1 MANTRTIEFKGH
13 FDGKQVLDELKKIRQ
28 NMADAGADDNL
39 FKGIDKDIAATEKL
53 VTEMMAQIQKGF
65 SNTKE
70 VNAFEKQID
79 KLQTNF
85 LKISSGMQNINIAEN
100 FGLNS
105 PEINKLTKEI
115 EQLTAAQDHLKEVS
129 KNALDQAQKS
139 IGLRNDEVAE
149 IKKAIDAN
157 EDLEEALKKVGK
169 AKEKATLANVGSN
182 AAKTDAGKEYLSKA
196 SIGLSLDDLGAK
208 ASSGNTAKAKNDARK
223 RYDNGEL
230 YGNAGNRE
238 LDETK
243 ANAAINEV
251 YQKTLEKMITTGG
264 NAAEAIEE
272 MKKALADYGIEI
284 ENVDKLQENFYSDI
298 EGFYK
303 SPAVSGGAKS
313 AVTKAR
319 KIGQTDA
326 QGNYQLSENSM
337 TNLVNN
343 EEITASSRATQEL
356 GQKVQE
362 LGEKEKKA
370 QEEGAKA
377 AQKNSESL
385 KDVNEDIE
393 NGSKAM
399 KEGAEATKDFAETQ
413 QKLNGGF
420 DDIKGA
426 IKTFLSLGSAVNGLR
441 SVFNE
446 TFESVKTLDKSFAQI
461 AMVTDYSV
469 QEMWSSYGKYAEMA
483 NELGQSTQSVIQASG
498 LFYQQGLETNE
509 ALELTEDTMKL
520 ATLAGLDFEKAT
532 SQMTAAL
539 RGFHMEMDEGG
550 RVTDV
555 YSELAAKAAADVQQ
569 IAYAM
574 SKTASIASSAGME
587 FETTS
592 AFLTQMIETT
602 QEAPENIGTA
612 MKTIIARF
620 TELKENVA
628 GTADSEFEDLDYNK
642 VDTALKSVGV
652 SIKDA
657 SGQFRDLDDVFLEL
671 SQKWNTLDRNS
682 QRYIATIA
690 AGSRQQSRF
699 IAMME
704 NYDRTM
710 ELVDTAYNSAGKSS
724 EQFAKYQDTLEYKI
738 NKLQNSWE
746 QLRVS
751 LMNSDFFKGVVD
763 TVGNLVGYVSKLN
776 LKEVIINI
784 IGIASALKLVSSIL
798 TGIQSGDTLKNFS
811 KQLDKLKGVGGIA
824 DDMLK
829 NKKKKTT
836 EEKIKDGGEQAGEII
851 SKKVEESGEKI
862 GNSISEKMETEGVD
876 TAQRI
881 QDAIEEG
888 GKQAAEDMSK
898 AISGEDEDNNIEDTL
913 NNKDITEDIVET
925 GKESINQITETTDEI
940 EEKISSLIEEAINL
954 DKEGNKEAAEEKLSK
969 AIELEEELNNLR
981 EQNENKSG
989 AAAIAQEEI
998 EKIEAVRG
1006 EQEELEAAER
1016 AQQSRSESNTN
1027 NSNPDIP
1034 EVDPDSPENS
1044 DTLGKIF
1051 NKLNTALIIAQAI
1064 AMVLSIAIPI
1074 AKSISGYFEEEEKER
1089 TEAYKKNLEV
1099 LSEKDNYSMAK
1110 TNSAQNDVNTFNDA
1124 VEAINTLQGQTF
1136 KTAEQEEKLTNAI
1149 EYMNSNYPDLV
1160 SSYDENTGE
1169 IKLLESAV
1177 EQNTKALE
1185 EQVNAQRIED
1195 LGKMTSGSRAAQDIS
1210 NYWGKK
1216 TGGKFTTL
1224 AEKGGEHTAGATVL
1238 LGTGGGIAG
1247 GLFAGGKIGAGIGSL
1262 AGPLGTAIGAAAG
1275 AVIGSGIA
1283 LAFGGVANLIGK
1295 NNDTIE
1301 ETFSDFKELDSETQN
1316 KVLEKLQSQGEN
1328 LQTINDIEQWLE
1340 EDTDN
1345 QLKLQQLVSDIY
1357 QKIATE
1363 EHKKET
1369 EKAVEDNLLSM
1380 EYVNAKGEKVSLD
1393 EDIVRGAVTEEDV
1406 ANVES
1411 LTRKIKDLQV
1421 LGKNDPWSDVADD
1434 WERIKF
1440 NVDGAETNGRKFLEG
1455 LRGAVADAR
1464 DKETWELLSWEELS
1478 DNQVSNLS
1486 YYGITE
1492 DSYKELQQMDLTDLY
1507 EKGNFLG
1514 DADDIYKLV
1523 EFARPYLEGFI
1534 LANNEINEIEY
1545 EELQK
1550 YTKHYKYEDWTDRIA
1565 KAVSGAYTL
1574 EDSEEIISAVESEME
1589 AAGMGEDIVSAVRTK
1604 FEDINKTW
1612 ESNKQELNGQL
1623 KFSEDVLNQLS
1634 GEAIGSL
1641 YNLMMNVLSGMDDGL
1656 KSQIV
1661 MLYNSAFEKIQ
1672 ESDLSAGA
1680 KAKVNS
1686 YISQMFTPENF
1697 DPTLM
1702 AQYINDLINLGVDAD
1717 IASDM
1722 VNNFYTALKN
1732 HDLLKLNT
1740 NLEDTES
1747 NFKKIEESV
1756 ASAESAWD
1764 AFVDN
1769 LGNWSA
1775 EGINSELLKV
1785 IAASKELSAA
1795 FDIKN
1800 FSFNSGASELASEM
1814 AAMYTQAAQS
1824 ARDMAIQERAKGE
1837 NGDPLLANQYDIES
1851 LMYLAKIGEME
1862 KDVTDK
1868 YKELYKES
1876 EDAKEK
1882 YYDALDAEAKAAE
1895 DLAKAEKER
1904 YEAYHGSD
1912 LYMPSVGAGYNYEKQ
1927 IDRIA
1932 KQLDRVNSKL
1942 ETTTDYQEKI
1952 KLLNDEVSTDQ
1963 DLSLLRLAKI
1973 NSLESA
1979 VADNSKWL
1987 AENASEYV
1995 TQLEDGSYIL
2005 NASFY
2010 NNPDAPDARMEEILR
2025 RVQETEEWMTTIEDE
2040 KDQREKEAQAR
2051 LDREKQRLEDYVSF
2065 LEDGADILKTKA
2077 EEEVSILEEKY
2088 QEMEE
2093 ADNNYLDALEDAIN
2107 KQRELRDREN
2117 QYEDLATKEKKL
2129 SLMRRDTSGANQ
2141 KEIQDLEKEVEED
2154 RQNLLDEEIDSLIEN
2169 MKELAE
2175 EQAETRNSEIELK
2188 NAIIEETNYTKQF
2201 AEIASTWTSEEDA
2214 RAFYL
2219 ENTDTDDMTT
2229 EQIEVAMQSFSD
2241 AYNAGSLYM
2250 ISNQE
2255 QINKYT
2261 EATAQMVEDKVTEM
2275 GNFWTTVSD
2284 ATTAQVEQ
2292 DILDTKTE
2300 ADKNYTEMD
2309 KQAKEATQE
2318 AKKLKTEWQD
2328 ASKAA
2333 EDARIT
2339 MSRSIAGIRETI
2351 VDEYSKACY
2360 SMQKT
2365 MYDMLEKTFNE
2376 ETLKSLGIKPPST
2389 PTINSAG
2396 DANKY
2401 LGTNYKNQT
2410 YQPDTDNTTVTNT
2423 FGENSKNAPEKS
2435 VLKGD
2440 LNKELSQSETDI
2452 ASIIHNTREY
2462 VSPFADP
2469 FGVSGKIHP
2478 QGLSEMTT
2486 YPTDKSI
2493 YKLTFTHPV
2502 TGDLTTLYAEKNKK
2516 IKAWEDNA
2524 SDYLGSAYSLL
2535 NVQRYR
2541 FDAFTEQW
2549 EKYKTGGLVD
2559 YTGPAWVDGT
2569 PTKPEA
2575 FLNAQDTQR
2584 IGEAA
2589 KILAQ
2594 IPALNGASENVST
2607 NIGDTTIEIHI
2618 NVENIESDY
2627 DVDQMIERVKNDII
2641 DVSKPIGT
2649 SVILK
2654 K

>member
-1 MANTRTIEFKGH
+1 MANSRTIEFKGH

-28 NMADAGADDNL
+28 SMADAGVDDNL

-169 AKEKATLANVGSN
+169 AKEKAALASVGSK
-182 AAKTDAGKEYLSKA
+182 AAKTDAGKEYLSGA
-196 SIGLSLDDLGAK
+196 SVGLSLEDLGAT
-208 ASSGNTAKAKNDARK
+208 ASSGKSVKKKNDARK

-230 YGNAGNRE
+230 YGSAGNRA

-243 ANAAINEV
+243 ANAAINEA
-251 YQKTLEKMITTGG
+251 YQKTLKKMVSTGG
-264 NAAEAIEE
+264 NAAEAVEE

-284 ENVDKLQENFYSDI
+284 ANVDKLQENFYNDI

-303 SPAVSGGAKS
+303 SSAVTGGGKS

-326 QGNYQLSENSM
+326 QGNYQLSESSM
-337 TNLVNN
+337 TSVVNN
-343 EEITASSRATQEL
+343 EEIMASTRAEQEL
-356 GQKVQE
+356 AEKIRVR
-362 LGEKEKKA
+362 GEAQKKA
-370 QEEGAKA
+370 EEEGEQAAK
-377 AQKNSESL
+377 KHGESL
-385 KDVNEDIE
+385 KDVNENIE
-393 NGSKAM
+393 DTTRAT

-413 QKLNGGF
+413 QKLDSSF
-420 DDIKGA
+420 DNIKGA
-426 IKTFLSLGSAVNGLR
+426 IKTFLSLGSAVNALR
-441 SVFNE
+441 NVFQE

-469 QEMWSSYGKYAEMA
+469 QEMWSSYDQYAEMA

-520 ATLAGLDFEKAT
+520 ATLAGLDFSEAT

-555 YSELAAKAAADVQQ
+555 YSELAAKAAADVQG

-628 GTADSEFEDLDYNK
+628 GTEDSEFEDLDYNK
-642 VDTALKSVGV
+642 VDTALKSVGI

-710 ELVDTAYNSAGKSS
+710 ELIDTAYDSAGKSS
-724 EQFAKYQDTLEYKI
+724 EQFAKAQDTLEYKI
-738 NKLQNSWE
+738 NQLQNSWE
-746 QLRVS
+746 HLRVN
-751 LMNSDFFKGVVD
+751 LMNSTFFKNIVD
-763 TVGNLVGYVSKLN
+763 IAGKFVGYIADLDLAGIVTH
-776 LKEVIINI
+776 IIA
-784 IGIASALKLVSSIL
+784 IATGLKLVSSL
-798 TGIQSGDTLKNFS
+798 LNGIQHGKALENFS
-811 KQLDKLKGVGGIA
+811 KELGNVKGLSGVLDNKLGA
-824 DDMLK
+824 R
-829 NKKKKTT
+829 KKDST
-836 EEKIKDGGEQAGEII
+836 EEKIEKGGEKAGKQIAENLEISGSKVANDISDEINIEGSETANEMEKAIKEGGEQAASDIKEAIIEANKENEKENIPNNEEEFNKKEQELWDKADDLDKNGDSEGRDQVLKEIEDLEKEHYQQKEENEKKLTETELENQQKEVI
-851 SKKVEESGEKI
+851 AATEAEKVEEI
-862 GNSISEKMETEGVD
+862 
-876 TAQRI
+876 
-881 QDAIEEG
+881 
-888 GKQAAEDMSK
+888 AAEK
-898 AISGEDEDNNIEDTL
+898 GEYDEARAARA
-913 NNKDITEDIVET
+913 
-925 GKESINQITETTDEI
+925 
-940 EEKISSLIEEAINL
+940 EERRT
-954 DKEGNKEAAEEKLSK
+954 AAEERRLNRETAIQQRTQNASANSGNAPTSLGGAGGATTLSK
-969 AIELEEELNNLR
+969 IMSGLNVALMIVQIAAMISSVAYYFGKKIE
-981 EQNENKSG
+981 KKY
-989 AAAIAQEEI
+989 EEI
-998 EKIEAVRG
+998 
-1006 EQEELEAAER
+1006 
-1016 AQQSRSESNTN
+1016 
-1027 NSNPDIP
+1027 
-1034 EVDPDSPENS
+1034 
-1044 DTLGKIF
+1044 
-1051 NKLNTALIIAQAI
+1051 
-1064 AMVLSIAIPI
+1064 
-1074 AKSISGYFEEEEKER
+1074 EKER
-1089 TEAYKKNLEV
+1089 TELYKKNLATIAQTEEAS
-1099 LSEKDNYSMAK
+1099 LAK
-1110 TNSAQNDVNTFNDA
+1110 TISAQNNKNTFNEA
-1124 VEAINTLQGQTF
+1124 VETINKLQNVSFKTEEQSQQLAEAIN
-1136 KTAEQEEKLTNAI
+1136 
-1149 EYMNSNYPDLV
+1149 YMNSNFPELV

-1169 IKLLESAV
+1169 IKLLTDAV
-1177 EQNTKALE
+1177 QRNSSLLDQ
-1185 EQVNAQRIED
+1185 QVEAQRIAD
-1195 LGKMTSGSRAAQDIS
+1195 LSSMTAGSQAYQGIADYWENKETGKDFQE
-1210 NYWGKK
+1210 NV
-1216 TGGKFTTL
+1216 
-1224 AEKGGEHTAGATVL
+1224 GEHSSAVA
-1238 LGTGGGIAG
+1238 AG
-1247 GLFAGGKIGAGIGSL
+1247 GAV
-1262 AGPLGTAIGAAAG
+1262 LGTAIGYGATGAAL
-1275 AVIGSGIA
+1275 GSFAPG
-1283 LAFGGVANLIGK
+1283 LGTLIGAAIGGLLGALELYSISQEAAENSK
-1295 NNDTIE
+1295 NNDTID
-1301 ETFSDFKELDSETQN
+1301 ETISDFKELDSEMQN
-1316 KVLEKLQSQGEN
+1316 KILLELQKNNEN
-1328 LQTINDIEQWLE
+1328 LYTVNDIEDWLE
-1340 EDTDN
+1340 GN
-1345 QLKLQQLVSDIY
+1345 
-1357 QKIATE
+1357 E
-1363 EHKKET
+1363 EHQQELINTVEAIHQQMVDEERVQET
-1369 EKAVEDNLLSM
+1369 EKAIEANVVAM
-1380 EYVNAKGEKVSLD
+1380 EYTDVYGNKVDLD
-1393 EDIVRGAVTEEDV
+1393 KSIVEGAVTKEDV
-1406 ANVES
+1406 QETSDRTAYLDKYNAELS
-1411 LTRKIKDLQV
+1411 MATDQTLEDIKGAWKGIDLTMFDTEVDGYTALNNFIDY
-1421 LGKNDPWSDVADD
+1421 VAKLRDTDD
-1434 WERIKF
+1434 WTLPDWEDLSNDQKMMLS
-1440 NVDGAETNGRKFLEG
+1440 GY
-1455 LRGAVADAR
+1455 AV
-1464 DKETWELLSWEELS
+1464 S
-1478 DNQVSNLS
+1478 
-1486 YYGITE
+1486 E
-1492 DSYKELQQMDLTDLY
+1492 DSYKKLKQLDVSNLYNDEGIKAYDSKNLVEFFKNNVVEGIILATDEVNKEEYEDLQEYTSNSKYKDWEERRQKAMSGAMALKDAYYEIDKIQEEMRKEGISEDVVKSIFGTDDI
-1507 EKGNFLG
+1507 EGSFK
-1514 DADDIYKLV
+1514 DIYKTWLDNKNALI
-1523 EFARPYLEGFI
+1523 EEGF
-1534 LANNEINEIEY
+1534 
-1545 EELQK
+1545 
-1550 YTKHYKYEDWTDRIA
+1550 DWKMLD
-1565 KAVSGAYTL
+1565 
-1574 EDSEEIISAVESEME
+1574 
-1589 AAGMGEDIVSAVRTK
+1589 
-1604 FEDINKTW
+1604 N
-1612 ESNKQELNGQL
+1612 
-1623 KFSEDVLNQLS
+1623 LS
-1634 GEAIGSL
+1634 GEGISNLYVAMTGALSGLDEGIKNQIIEL
-1641 YNLMMNVLSGMDDGL
+1641 YNN
-1656 KSQIV
+1656 
-1661 MLYNSAFEKIQ
+1661 AFTKIQ
-1672 ESDLSAGA
+1672 QTDLDTNAIA
-1680 KAKVNS
+1680 KINN
-1686 YISQMFTPENF
+1686 YISNTFTPENF

-1702 AQYINDLINLGVDAD
+1702 AQYVNELINFGMESSL
-1717 IASDM
+1717 ASDM
-1722 VNNFYTALKN
+1722 VNDFYIALKN
-1732 HDLLKLNT
+1732 HDLLNFNM

-1747 NFKKIEESV
+1747 NFQKIEESV

-1769 LGNWSA
+1769 LGSWSA
-1775 EGINSELLKV
+1775 KGITSELLEV

-1800 FSFNSGASELASEM
+1800 FSFNSGASELASGM
-1814 AAMYTQAAQS
+1814 AAMYTQAAKS
-1824 ARDMAIQERAKGE
+1824 ARDMAIQERAKGA

-1862 KDVTDK
+1862 EDVTDK

-1882 YYDALDAEAKAAE
+1882 YYDALDAEAKAEE
-1895 DLAKAEKER
+1895 DLAKAEKAR

-1912 LYMPSVGAGYNYEKQ
+1912 LYMPSVGAEYNYEKQ

-1932 KQLDRVNSKL
+1932 KQLDRVNNKL

-1952 KLLNDEVSTDQ
+1952 QLLNDEVSTDQ

-2040 KDQREKEAQAR
+2040 KDQREEEAQAR

-2065 LEDGADILKTKA
+2065 LEEGADILKTKA

-2169 MKELAE
+2169 MKELVE

-2309 KQAKEATQE
+2309 NN
-2318 AKKLKTEWQD
+2318 AKKASQEVNELRTDWQD

-2365 MYDMLEKTFNE
+2365 MYDMLQKTFDDK
-2376 ETLKSLGIKPPST
+2376 TLKSLGIKPPST
-2389 PTINSAG
+2389 PTINSVG
-2396 DANKY
+2396 DVNKY
-2401 LGTNYKNQT
+2401 LGTNYTNQT
-2410 YQPDTDNTTVTNT
+2410 YQPKTDNTTKKTEESSQTGSYTPPESTGTTYGTTLKNIDLELENILNST
-2423 FGENSKNAPEKS
+2423 FGKNNYYTKYNKVPGYTNGYYEISRNGKS
-2435 VLKGD
+2435 YYIKSTPYDPIWYSNFSSLT
-2440 LNKELSQSETDI
+2440 NELQTANLGVEIKKHYFTSGLFRKDKISET
-2452 ASIIHNTREY
+2452 T
-2462 VSPFADP
+2462 
-2469 FGVSGKIHP
+2469 K
-2478 QGLSEMTT
+2478 
-2486 YPTDKSI
+2486 
-2493 YKLTFTHPV
+2493 
-2502 TGDLTTLYAEKNKK
+2502 YA
-2516 IKAWEDNA
+2516 A
-2524 SDYLGSAYSLL
+2524 
-2535 NVQRYR
+2535 
-2541 FDAFTEQW
+2541 
-2549 EKYKTGGLVD
+2549 GGLVN

-2569 PTKPEA
+2569 PAKPEA

>member
-1 MANTRTIEFKGH
+1 MANSRTIEFKGH

-763 TVGNLVGYVSKLN
+763 TVGNLVGYISKLN

-913 NNKDITEDIVET
+913 NNKDITEDIAET

-1016 AQQSRSESNTN
+1016 AQQSRRESDTN
-1027 NSNPDIP
+1027 GSDPDIP
-1034 EVDPDSPENS
+1034 EVEPDSSENS

-1051 NKLNTALIIAQAI
+1051 NKLNIALIIAQAI

-1110 TNSAQNDVNTFNDA
+1110 TSSVQNDVNTFNDA

-1195 LGKMTSGSRAAQDIS
+1195 LGKMTSGSRAAQDVA
-1210 NYWGKK
+1210 NYWGEK
-1216 TGGKFTTL
+1216 TAGRDF
-1224 AEKGGEHTAGATVL
+1224 AEKTGEHTAEITAG
-1238 LGTGGGIAG
+1238 LGTLGGVVVGAKFGTAIGTAIG
-1247 GLFAGGKIGAGIGSL
+1247 TALPGLGN
-1262 AGPLGTAIGAAAG
+1262 AIGAAAG
-1275 AVIGSGIA
+1275 AA
-1283 LAFGGVANLIGK
+1283 LGAAAGLAIGGVANLIGK

-1455 LRGAVADAR
+1455 FRGAVADAR

-1769 LGNWSA
+1769 LGSWSA

-2389 PTINSAG
+2389 PTINSVG
-2396 DANKY
+2396 DVNKY
-2401 LGTNYKNQT
+2401 LGTNYTNQT
-2410 YQPDTDNTTVTNT
+2410 YQPKTDNTTKKTEESSQTGSYTPPESTETTYGTTLKNIDLELENILNST
-2423 FGENSKNAPEKS
+2423 FGKNNYYTKKAKVPGYINGYYEISRNGKSYYLKSAPSDPTWYSNFSSLINNLQTANLGVEVKKHYYTS
-2435 VLKGD
+2435 GFNRKD
-2440 LNKELSQSETDI
+2440 KISEIT
-2452 ASIIHNTREY
+2452 
-2462 VSPFADP
+2462 
-2469 FGVSGKIHP
+2469 K
-2478 QGLSEMTT
+2478 
-2486 YPTDKSI
+2486 
-2493 YKLTFTHPV
+2493 
-2502 TGDLTTLYAEKNKK
+2502 YA
-2516 IKAWEDNA
+2516 
-2524 SDYLGSAYSLL
+2524 
-2535 NVQRYR
+2535 
-2541 FDAFTEQW
+2541 
-2549 EKYKTGGLVD
+2549 TGGLVN

-2569 PTKPEA
+2569 PAKPEA

-2641 DVSKPIGT
+2641 DVSKPVGT